1 MSMAIPCYLIKC
13 SLVWSPVPSFPFDI
27 GDVCIN
33 IGSFYQFKSLLDYLT
48 D

>member
-1 MSMAIPCYLIKC
+1 MSVTIPHDFNKC
-13 SLVWSPVPSFPFDI
+13 SLVWSPGLSFPFDI
-27 GDVCIN
+27 GDVYID